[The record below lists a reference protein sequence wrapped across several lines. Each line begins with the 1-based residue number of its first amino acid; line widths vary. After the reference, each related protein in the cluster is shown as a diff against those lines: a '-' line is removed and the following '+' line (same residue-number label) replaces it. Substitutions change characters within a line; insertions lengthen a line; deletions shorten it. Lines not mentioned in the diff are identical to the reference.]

1 MDSQN
6 KIKKVA
12 KLPSRKFRLFLT
24 FLGTAVST
32 VALTITTLAWFMSTL
47 KGGAEIPDIG
57 VDDEYA
63 HSFSCA
69 LNSVPITNGSV
80 EFTPFYPGNVHR
92 KTLTFSLT
100 NLSSKTFK
108 MNLFFEQPAALEEVP
123 YIDATGKWGNA
134 NYYYYL
140 GSQIA
145 LTSVSLAIDG
155 ASPTFTSG
163 AGNHLV
169 ETNSVGVV
177 KGQVNGV
184 ANEITSIARFYIIQN
199 VSVPASKTLT
209 GTLEFTFVDNG
220 TDQSMYFVDWPTT
233 GVSRRSL
240 SAFFYR
246 GI

>member
-80 EFTPFYPGNVHR
+80 EFTPFYPGHVHR

-123 YIDATGKWGNA
+123 YIDATGK
-134 NYYYYL
+134 
-140 GSQIA
+140 
-145 LTSVSLAIDG
+145 
-155 ASPTFTSG
+155 
-163 AGNHLV
+163 
-169 ETNSVGVV
+169 
-177 KGQVNGV
+177 
-184 ANEITSIARFYIIQN
+184 
-199 VSVPASKTLT
+199 
-209 GTLEFTFVDNG
+209 
-220 TDQSMYFVDWPTT
+220 
-233 GVSRRSL
+233 
-240 SAFFYR
+240 
-246 GI
+246 